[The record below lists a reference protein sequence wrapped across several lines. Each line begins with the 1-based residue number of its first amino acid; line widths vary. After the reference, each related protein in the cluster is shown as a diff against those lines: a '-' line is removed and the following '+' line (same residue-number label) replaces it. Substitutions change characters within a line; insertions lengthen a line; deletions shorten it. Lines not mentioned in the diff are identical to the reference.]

1 MDKELLEMLKDLNE
15 ALGDLLNDDKNKVIN
30 KMQKEI
36 NKAFKEKASISIEK
50 FEDGRAE
57 THIEGSTLGILIA
70 LAGLEKSVL
79 EKLDVPR
86 EVWGLIKRTVGTKE
100 AK

>member
-1 MDKELLEMLKDLNE
+1 MDKELLEILNE

-50 FEDGRAE
+50 FEDGRTE

-100 AK
+100 VK

>member
-50 FEDGRAE
+50 FEDGRAK